1 MRILS
6 EWFYFECIPH
16 EFQWKGEIE
25 CYDKFMQQR
34 PNYLKIWLYY
44 LVLTFKKLEKIKKIF
59 IG

>member
-25 CYDKFMQQR
+25 CYDKVMERLPDYQR
-34 PNYLKIWLYY
+34 IWRYK